1 MNIVFLTDAVK
12 NLLPDDTPFHVH
24 EPSYSGIEVLDD
36 TEVPSEEA
44 VLAEYAVVE
53 QQHTDT
59 EYQRLREPAYPSIGD
74 QLDALFKAGAFPDD
88 MAAKIQSVK
97 DQYPK
102 PSSES

>member
-12 NLLPDDTPFHVH
+12 NLLPDNTPFHVT
-24 EPSYSGIEVLDD
+24 EATYSGIEILDD
-36 TEVPSEEA
+36 TELPSEEA

-74 QLDALFKAGAFPDD
+74 QLDALFKAGVFPDD